1 MSRKLWLCTAAAVV
15 ATLSASSAFAQAY
28 GTDKKRPAGTPELP
42 KCQQAVGTVSIVL
55 PENQWWRRYNL
66 GSPEDLIKLY
76 AQRSN
81 CLRVVD
87 RGAGLAM
94 RNQEREL
101 GAGGELQRGSNVGA
115 GQIKAA
121 DYTIV
126 PDITDANSNAGGGGA
141 ALGGFIP
148 GPAGAF
154 LGGIR
159 TQQSTAHVLINLV
172 NVRTTEQEYT
182 AEGTAQKTNVS
193 FGGGGFA
200 GLIGGVAGGYSNTDI
215 GQIIAA
221 AYLNAFVDL
230 IGHMQGMQP
239 GGAQASSP
247 IQTYVAKQAIVL
259 RASAAPTAKA
269 VRSFQPGDSVFPT
282 GNKNGVW
289 WEVDDENGN
298 RGWVSSTTI
307 GPK

>member
-1 MSRKLWLCTAAAVV
+1 MVASTAH
-15 ATLSASSAFAQAY
+15 AQAY
-28 GTDKKRPAGTPELP
+28 GTDNKRPSGTPELP
-42 KCQQAVGTVSIVL
+42 KCAQPIGTVSIVL
-55 PENQWWRRYNL
+55 PEDQWWRRYQL

-94 RNQEREL
+94 RNQERAL

-126 PDITDANSNAGGGGA
+126 PDITDANQNAGGGGA
-141 ALGGFIP
+141 ALGGLLP
-148 GPAGAF
+148 GAAGAV
-154 LGGIR
+154 LGSIR
-159 TQQSTAHVLINLV
+159 TKQSTAHVLINLV

-182 AEGTAQKTNVS
+182 AEGTAQKTNIS
-193 FGGGGFA
+193 FGAGGFG

-221 AYLNAFVDL
+221 AYLNAYVDL
-230 IGHMQGMQP
+230 VSHMQGMVP
-239 GGAQASSP
+239 GQAQAAAP
-247 IQTYVAKQAIVL
+247 IQTYVMKQNFAM
-259 RASAAPTAKA
+259 RASASATSKI
-269 VRSFQPGDSVFPT
+269 VRTFQAGDSVFPT
-282 GNKNGVW
+282 GQKNGVW
-289 WEVDDENGN
+289 WEVDDETGN
-298 RGWVSSTTI
+298 RGWVSSVMITA
-307 GPK
+307 K

>member
-1 MSRKLWLCTAAAVV
+1 MSAKFWFGAAA
-15 ATLSASSAFAQAY
+15 AAMIASSAHAQAY
-28 GTDKKRPAGTPELP
+28 GTDNKRPSGTPELP
-42 KCQQAVGTVSIVL
+42 KCQQPVGTVSIVL
-55 PENQWWRRYNL
+55 PENQWWLRYNL
-66 GSPEDLIKLY
+66 GSPEALIKLY

-94 RNQEREL
+94 RNTERNL
-101 GAGGELQRGSNVGA
+101 GATGELQRNSNVGA

-126 PDITDANSNAGGGGA
+126 PDIADANQNAGGSAA

-148 GPAGAF
+148 GPAGAI

-159 TQQSTAHVLINLV
+159 TKSSTAHVLLNLV

-182 AEGTAQKTNVS
+182 AEGTAQKTNIS
-193 FGGGGFA
+193 FAGGGFA

-221 AYLNAFVDL
+221 AYLNAYVDL
-230 IGHMQGMQP
+230 VGHMQGMVP
-239 GGAQASSP
+239 GGAQAAAP
-247 IQTYVAKQAIVL
+247 VQTYVMKQPFAM
-259 RASAAPTAKA
+259 RSAASAASKI
-269 VRSFQPGDSVFPT
+269 VRQFQAGDSVFPT
-282 GNKNGVW
+282 GQKNGVW
-289 WEVDDENGN
+289 WEVDDETGN
-298 RGWVSSTTI
+298 RGWVSSVMITA
-307 GPK
+307 K

>member
-1 MSRKLWLCTAAAVV
+1 MSAKLWLCS
-15 ATLSASSAFAQAY
+15 ATLALAALASPAYAQY
-28 GTDKKRPAGTPELP
+28 GADAKRPSGTPELP
-42 KCQQAVGTVSIVL
+42 KCQQAVGTVSIVE
-55 PENQWWRRYNL
+55 PQRQWWLQYGL
-66 GSPEDLIKLY
+66 GSPESLIKLY

-87 RGAGLAM
+87 RNQGLAM
-94 RNQEREL
+94 RGVERGL
-101 GAGGELQRGSNVGA
+101 GSQGELQRGSNLGA

-126 PDITDANSNAGGGGA
+126 PDIADANSNAGGGGA

-154 LGGIR
+154 LGAIR
-159 TQQSTAHVLINLV
+159 TKQSTAHVLLNLV

-193 FGGGGFA
+193 FAGGGFA
-200 GLIGGVAGGYSNTDI
+200 GLIGGVGGGYSNTDI

-230 IGHMQGMQP
+230 ISHMQGMVP
-239 GGAQASSP
+239 GGAQAAAP
-247 IQTYVAKQAIVL
+247 IQTYAVRQAVVM

-269 VRSFQPGDSVFPT
+269 VRNFQVGDSVFPT

-298 RGWVSSTTI
+298 RGWVSSVMI

>member
-1 MSRKLWLCTAAAVV
+1 MSGKIWLCAAAAAMV
-15 ATLSASSAFAQAY
+15 ASSAHAQAY
-28 GTDKKRPAGTPELP
+28 GTDKKAPSGTPELP
-42 KCQQAVGTVSIVL
+42 KCNQAVGTVSIVL
-55 PENQWWRRYNL
+55 PEDQWWRRYNL

-81 CLRVVD
+81 CLKVVD

-94 RNQEREL
+94 RNQEKAL
-101 GAGGELQRGSNVGA
+101 GQGGDLQRGSNVGA

-126 PDITDANSNAGGGGA
+126 PDITDANQNAGGGGA
-141 ALGGFIP
+141 ALGGLLP
-148 GPAGAF
+148 GAAGAI

-159 TQQSTAHVLINLV
+159 TKSSTAHVLINLV

-193 FGGGGFA
+193 FAGGGFG

-247 IQTYVAKQAIVL
+247 IQTYVAKQAIAM
-259 RASAAPTAKA
+259 RATASPTAKI
-269 VRSFQPGDSVFPT
+269 VRQFQPGDSVFPT
-282 GNKNGVW
+282 GQKNGVW
-289 WEVDDENGN
+289 WEVDDETGN
-298 RGWVSSTTI
+298 RGWVSSIMITA
-307 GPK
+307 K

>member
-1 MSRKLWLCTAAAVV
+1 MSAKFWLLAAGALMV
-15 ATLSASSAFAQAY
+15 ASSAHAQAY
-28 GTDKKRPAGTPELP
+28 GTDNKRPAGTPDLP
-42 KCQQAVGTVSIVL
+42 KCQQPIGTVSIVL
-55 PENQWWRRYNL
+55 PENQWWLRYNL
-66 GSPEDLIKLY
+66 GSPEALIKLY

-87 RGAGLAM
+87 RGAGLAV
-94 RNQEREL
+94 RNAERNL

-126 PDITDANSNAGGGGA
+126 PDIADANQNAGGGAA

-148 GPAGAF
+148 GPAGAI

-159 TQQSTAHVLINLV
+159 TKSSTAHVLLNLV

-182 AEGTAQKTNVS
+182 AEGTAQKTNIS
-193 FGGGGFA
+193 FAGGGFG

-221 AYLNAFVDL
+221 AYLNAYVDL
-230 IGHMQGMQP
+230 VGHMQGMVP
-239 GGAQASSP
+239 GGAQAAAP
-247 IQTYVAKQAIVL
+247 IQTYVIKQNFAM
-259 RASAAPTAKA
+259 RASASATAKI
-269 VRSFQPGDSVFPT
+269 VRQFQAGDSVFPT
-282 GNKNGVW
+282 GQKNGVW
-289 WEVDDENGN
+289 WEVDDETGN
-298 RGWVSSTTI
+298 RGWVSSVMITA
-307 GPK
+307 K

>member
-1 MSRKLWLCTAAAVV
+1 MSAKFWLCAASLALVASTAH
-15 ATLSASSAFAQAY
+15 AQAY
-28 GTDKKRPAGTPELP
+28 GTDNKRPAGTPELP

-55 PENQWWRRYNL
+55 PEDQWWRRYNL

-81 CLRVVD
+81 CLKVVD

-94 RNQEREL
+94 RNQEMAL
-101 GAGGELQRGSNVGA
+101 GQGGDLQRGSNVGA

-126 PDITDANSNAGGGGA
+126 PDITDANQNAGGGGA

-148 GPAGAF
+148 GPAGAI
-154 LGGIR
+154 LGSIR
-159 TQQSTAHVLINLV
+159 TKQSTAHVLINLI

-182 AEGTAQKTNVS
+182 AEGTAQKTNIS
-193 FGGGGFA
+193 FGAGGFG

-247 IQTYVAKQAIVL
+247 VQTYVAKQAIAM
-259 RASAAPTAKA
+259 RAAASPTSKI
-269 VRSFQPGDSVFPT
+269 VRQFQAGDSVFPT
-282 GNKNGVW
+282 GQKNGVW
-289 WEVDDENGN
+289 WEVDDETGN
-298 RGWVSSTTI
+298 RGWVSSVMITA
-307 GPK
+307 K

>member
-1 MSRKLWLCTAAAVV
+1 MSAKLWLCAAGALMV
-15 ATLSASSAFAQAY
+15 ATTAHAQAY
-28 GTDKKRPAGTPELP
+28 GTDSKRPSGTPDLP
-42 KCQQAVGTVSIVL
+42 KCQQPVGTVSIVE
-55 PENQWWRRYNL
+55 PQNQWWLRYNL
-66 GSPEDLIKLY
+66 SSPEALIKLY

-87 RGAGLAM
+87 RNQGLAM
-94 RNQEREL
+94 RNTERSL
-101 GAGGELQRGSNVGA
+101 GSSGELQRGSNLGA

-126 PDITDANSNAGGGGA
+126 PDIADANQNAGGGAA

-148 GPAGAF
+148 GPAGAL

-159 TQQSTAHVLINLV
+159 TKSSTAHVLLNLV

-182 AEGTAQKTNVS
+182 AEGTAQKTNIS
-193 FGGGGFA
+193 FAGGGFG
-200 GLIGGVAGGYSNTDI
+200 GLIGGVGGGYSNTDI

-230 IGHMQGMQP
+230 VGHMQGITA
-239 GGAQASSP
+239 GGAQASAP
-247 IQTYVAKQAIVL
+247 IQTYVVKQAIVL
-259 RASAAPTAKA
+259 RVSASPSAKA
-269 VRSFQPGDSVFPT
+269 VRNFNAGDSVFPT
-282 GNKNGVW
+282 GTKNGVW

-298 RGWVSSTTI
+298 RGWVTSTMI

>member
-1 MSRKLWLCTAAAVV
+1 MGGGRFP
-15 ATLSASSAFAQAY
+15 SAHAQAY
-28 GTDKKRPAGTPELP
+28 GTDNKRPSGTPELP
-42 KCQQAVGTVSIVL
+42 KCQQPVGTVSIV
-55 PENQWWRRYNL
+55 EAESRWWLRYNL
-66 GSPEDLIKLY
+66 GSPEALIKLY

-94 RNQEREL
+94 RNTERNL
-101 GAGGELQRGSNVGA
+101 GASGELQRNSNVGA

-126 PDITDANSNAGGGGA
+126 PDIADANQNAGGSAA

-148 GPAGAF
+148 GPAGAL

-159 TQQSTAHVLINLV
+159 TKSSTAHVLINLI

-182 AEGTAQKTNVS
+182 AEGTAQKTNIS
-193 FGGGGFA
+193 FAGGGFA

-221 AYLNAFVDL
+221 AYLNAFVEL
-230 IGHMQGMQP
+230 VGHMQGMQP
-239 GGAQASSP
+239 GGAQAAAP
-247 IQTYVAKQAIVL
+247 IQTYVIKQPFAM
-259 RASAAPTAKA
+259 RSSASATSKI
-269 VRSFQPGDSVFPT
+269 VRQFQAGDSVFPT
-282 GNKNGVW
+282 GQKNGVW
-289 WEVDDENGN
+289 WEVDDETGN
-298 RGWVSSTTI
+298 RGWVSSVMITA
-307 GPK
+307 K

>member
-1 MSRKLWLCTAAAVV
+1 MSAKIWLCAATV
-15 ATLSASSAFAQAY
+15 AMVASSAHAQAY
-28 GTDKKRPAGTPELP
+28 GTDNRRPAGTPELP
-42 KCQQAVGTVSIVL
+42 RCQQPVGTVSIVL
-55 PENQWWRRYNL
+55 PEDQWWRRYNL

-81 CLRVVD
+81 CLKVVD

-94 RNQEREL
+94 RNAERNL
-101 GAGGELQRGSNVGA
+101 GSSGDLQRGSNVGA

-126 PDITDANSNAGGGGA
+126 PDITDANQNAGGGGA
-141 ALGGFIP
+141 ALGGLLP
-148 GPAGAF
+148 GAAGAI

-159 TQQSTAHVLINLV
+159 TKSSTAHVLLNLV

-193 FGGGGFA
+193 FAGGGFG

-239 GGAQASSP
+239 GGAQAAAP
-247 IQTYVAKQAIVL
+247 IQTYVIKQNFAM
-259 RASAAPTAKA
+259 RASASATAKI
-269 VRSFQPGDSVFPT
+269 VRQFQAGDSVFPT
-282 GNKNGVW
+282 GQKNGVW
-289 WEVDDENGN
+289 WEVDDETGN
-298 RGWVSSTTI
+298 RGWVSSIMITA
-307 GPK
+307 K

>member
-1 MSRKLWLCTAAAVV
+1 MFRKMWVCTAALASI
-15 ATLSASSAFAQAY
+15 AFASSAYAQAY
-28 GTDKKRPAGTPELP
+28 GTDKKAPSGTPELP
-42 KCQQAVGTVSIVL
+42 KCASAVGTVSIVL
-55 PENQWWRRYNL
+55 PENQWWLRYNL
-66 GSPEDLIKLY
+66 GSPESLIKLY

-81 CLRVVD
+81 CLKVVD

-94 RNQEREL
+94 RGVERGL
-101 GAGGELQRGSNVGA
+101 GSSGDLQRGSNVGA

-154 LGGIR
+154 LGAIH
-159 TQQSTAHVLINLV
+159 TKQSTAHVLLNLV

-230 IGHMQGMQP
+230 IGHMQGMAP
-239 GGAQASSP
+239 GGAQASAP
-247 IQTYVAKQAIVL
+247 VQTYVTKQNIAM
-259 RASAAPTAKA
+259 RASASPTAKV
-269 VRSFQPGDSVFPT
+269 VRQFQAGDSVFPT
-282 GNKNGVW
+282 GQKNGVW
-289 WEVDDENGN
+289 WEVDDETGN
-298 RGWVSSTTI
+298 RGWVSSIMITA
-307 GPK
+307 K

>member
-1 MSRKLWLCTAAAVV
+1 MLAKVWLCSAVLAVAA
-15 ATLSASSAFAQAY
+15 LSSPAYAQY
-28 GTDKKRPAGTPELP
+28 GADSKRPSGTPELP
-42 KCQQAVGTVSIVL
+42 KCQTPVGTVSIVE
-55 PENQWWRRYNL
+55 PERQWWLQYNL
-66 GSPEDLIKLY
+66 GSPEALIKLY

-94 RNQEREL
+94 RGVERNL
-101 GAGGELQRGSNVGA
+101 GSSGELQRGSNVGA

-126 PDITDANSNAGGGGA
+126 PDITDANANAAGGGG

-154 LGGIR
+154 LGAIR
-159 TQQSTAHVLINLV
+159 TKQSTAHVLINLV

-193 FGGGGFA
+193 FAGGGFA

-239 GGAQASSP
+239 GGAQASAP
-247 IQTYVAKQAIVL
+247 VQTYVVKQQVAMRAGATPTSKIV
-259 RASAAPTAKA
+259 RQ
-269 VRSFQPGDSVFPT
+269 FQAGDSVFPT
-282 GNKNGVW
+282 GTKNGVW
-289 WEVDDENGN
+289 WEVDDETGN
-298 RGWVSSTTI
+298 RGWVSSVMITA
-307 GPK
+307 K